1 MTGAGTGKRIRLV
14 HWNEAEAK
22 ERAERLRATGH
33 RVDSERIAPAGLRAL
48 AEDPPDAIVIDL
60 DRLPSQ
66 GRDLGL
72 QLRTRAGTRQVPLVF
87 VGGRPDKVQRVRELL
102 PDAEYT
108 NWAEIHA
115 VLEQVEPLAE
125 PLVPA
130 SVFAA
135 YTGTPLPKKLGIKAG
150 DTVALVGAPEAFE
163 NTLGELPE
171 GVEVHRRLGDEAG
184 LVLWFT
190 RSRQELEAGLGQR
203 AARLAEARLW
213 ILWPKKA
220 SGLVSD
226 LSQNEVRQ
234 AGLAAGLVDF
244 KICSVDD
251 VWSGLCFTRRKHK

>member
-1 MTGAGTGKRIRLV
+1 MTDAGTAKRIRLV

-108 NWAEIHA
+108 TWAEIHA

-163 NTLGELPE
+163 NPRPVQRSRLLSGNHRGPDRKGNLPALLAE
-171 GVEVHRRLGDEAG
+171 PPGRRLC
-184 LVLWFT
+184 
-190 RSRQELEAGLGQR
+190 
-203 AARLAEARLW
+203 
-213 ILWPKKA
+213 
-220 SGLVSD
+220 SGCH
-226 LSQNEVRQ
+226 
-234 AGLAAGLVDF
+234 GIGG
-244 KICSVDD
+244 C
-251 VWSGLCFTRRKHK
+251 